1 LAGDLGLGVAGGNQ
15 LAGLHADAFEGL
27 AVARTAGVAA
37 VGGWSHPAILPGPPR
52 SCHRKERTSLTLLL
66 IAMGVP
72 LAGIPGAI
80 LGGIL
85 SPFAKNAIVSNS
97 STFAS
102 ESTTQLGLAVN
113 EVNADLG
120 GLTRI
125 FLAVPRFRPENAAL
139 APDPWLYGI
148 SVGPGGATA
157 QDPVAVSRAVEC
169 TSAAA
174 ARPPGDV
181 DIATCKVA
189 SLGHPNPKGGRAYLD
204 AVQPFL

>member
-1 LAGDLGLGVAGGNQ
+1 VRLHCHDAMKELLVTVGNTFNKAKIIVTGYFPIVSDQ
-15 LAGLHADAFEGL
+15 SNTTL
-27 AVARTAGVAA
+27 
-37 VGGWSHPAILPGPPR
+37 
-52 SCHRKERTSLTLLL
+52 LTLLL

>member
-1 LAGDLGLGVAGGNQ
+1 VGPACWQPQCSRCGVSFYSALLSN
-15 LAGLHADAFEGL
+15 
-27 AVARTAGVAA
+27 RT
-37 VGGWSHPAILPGPPR
+37 
-52 SCHRKERTSLTLLL
+52 HRVSPVNKAKIIVTGYFPIVSDQSNTTLLTLLL